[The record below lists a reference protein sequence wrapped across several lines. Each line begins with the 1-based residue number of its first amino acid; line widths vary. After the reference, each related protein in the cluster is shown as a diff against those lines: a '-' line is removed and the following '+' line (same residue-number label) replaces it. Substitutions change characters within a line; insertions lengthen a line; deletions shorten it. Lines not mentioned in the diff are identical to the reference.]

1 MNATANATSNETRP
15 VKHYPGYRAA
25 WEDCGGAGANDT
37 WRMRSISAKIKGW
50 AKPRRFIRHA
60 AQDAHKVHPSGTKPG
75 PGDRTVYPAA
85 DVHRSIREGLAKAEK
100 TLRR

>member
-1 MNATANATSNETRP
+1 MNATANGTAF
-15 VKHYPGYRAA
+15 PGYRAA
-25 WEDCGGAGANDT
+25 WEDCGGAGASNT
-37 WRMRSISAKIKGW
+37 FRMRSIAAKIKGW

-85 DVHRSIREGLAKAEK
+85 GVHRAARDGLATAAN
-100 TLRR
+100 TLRKYGAV